1 MKRKCVRTPCESVT
15 IYIGQ
20 KRARRANTHSV
31 PPPTVSDPCSDP
43 AGRGRQAQELA
54 EGPARAART
63 ARPLLGRLLPAPRRA
78 HGFAPGDDG
87 RMAANIG
94 RRARTTA
101 PRLSPVS
108 VQSSAQGSGAR
119 LRSARVALVASG
131 AWWAAGR
138 AVRAC
143 MHAWR
148 HVYLCPEKR
157 STSNSVMRRA
167 QDRPAGW
174 PMGTD
179 GHWWEGLSALWR
191 AIDALLP
198 RNGQQHE
205 RRSDTQMTRD
215 RRC

>member
-131 AWWAAGR
+131 AWWAADR

-143 MHAWR
+143 MHGDMCTC
-148 HVYLCPEKR
+148 VPKSGPLVTVLCIVRK
-157 STSNSVMRRA
+157 T
-167 QDRPAGW
+167 DRPAGPW
-174 PMGTD
+174 ARTGT
-179 GHWWEGLSALWR
+179 GG
-191 AIDALLP
+191 
-198 RNGQQHE
+198 
-205 RRSDTQMTRD
+205 RD
-215 RRC
+215 